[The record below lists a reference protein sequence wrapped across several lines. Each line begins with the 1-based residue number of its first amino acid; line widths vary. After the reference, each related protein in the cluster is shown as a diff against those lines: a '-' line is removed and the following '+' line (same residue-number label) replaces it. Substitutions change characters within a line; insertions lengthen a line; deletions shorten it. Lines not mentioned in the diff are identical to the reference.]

1 MCRNAKPA
9 KHLPLYYKYHAYF
22 INFAYDFYTTYEFP
36 AIYATPNAK
45 NYFCSHRLWYTMEK
59 GNQTFAPSLKHCRGK

>member
-22 INFAYDFYTTYEFP
+22 INFAYDFYTTYEFY

-45 NYFCSHRLWYTMEK
+45 NYFCSHR
-59 GNQTFAPSLKHCRGK
+59 